1 LLPKSDWGAAWNGSI
16 VNGPATRPARRER
29 MEVGGTPANE
39 EASFMRVLEIPY
51 SEDLLIVSG
60 QEPQELEQELRF
72 LLASKLFELRRL
84 SLGKASEL
92 ASIPRLQFMDE
103 LGRRQIPVIN
113 LAEDQI
119 ADELRDD

>member
-1 LLPKSDWGAAWNGSI
+1 
-16 VNGPATRPARRER
+16 
-29 MEVGGTPANE
+29 
-39 EASFMRVLEIPY
+39 MRTLEIPY
-51 SEDLLIVSG
+51 SEDLLIASG

-92 ASIPRLQFMDE
+92 AGIPRLQFMDE